1 MQNSAVSLSL
11 CVDNNRYNLSR
22 SIDELSKKFD
32 VLYNNDLM
40 LYTIR
45 NYNEQVISSFV
56 KDKNILLEQKSRN
69 TIQFIVA

>member
-1 MQNSAVSLSL
+1 
-11 CVDNNRYNLSR
+11 VDNNRYNLSR

-45 NYNEQVISSFV
+45 NYNEQVISSFI